1 MTKNGYL
8 LQLNTKNDYDILK
21 ILQSLITFDSANGS
35 KPDTQNSTFLRW

>member
-35 KPDTQNSTFLRW
+35 NLILKTVCF